1 MYIFIVYL
9 FQMYAW
15 KTLSKK
21 NQHHQIGGVK
31 ILILFHS
38 QSLFGWVRFLFVSV
52 FFLKQNTNGGEL
64 SISLKWVLTVL
75 KAPHVPKLCNQ
86 LTSATGAFSFGKV
99 VITATKVH
107 YEASTYNAHLRHLPW
122 KSDLGVG
129 GWGKHLQDEVPGAR
143 EDDNRAWLGGF
154 IV

>member
-1 MYIFIVYL
+1 MVASYQLVLLCLKSTPCPKIM
-9 FQMYAW
+9 QS
-15 KTLSKK
+15 THLSSW
-21 NQHHQIGGVK
+21 G
-31 ILILFHS
+31 
-38 QSLFGWVRFLFVSV
+38 V
-52 FFLKQNTNGGEL
+52 FF
-64 SISLKWVLTVL
+64 
-75 KAPHVPKLCNQ
+75 
-86 LTSATGAFSFGKV
+86 FGKV

-154 IV
+154 VV